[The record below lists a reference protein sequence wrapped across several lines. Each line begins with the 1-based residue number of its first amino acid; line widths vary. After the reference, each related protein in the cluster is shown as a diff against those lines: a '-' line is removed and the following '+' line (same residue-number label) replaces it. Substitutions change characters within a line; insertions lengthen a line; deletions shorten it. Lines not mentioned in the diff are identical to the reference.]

1 MHRTMRVV
9 VLGLLTVTMPAA
21 SAAAEDARWVQYVPG
36 GIEARAITD
45 KTQCPPA
52 AIDNIAL
59 PMRTRSEPGGDFP
72 IRVCSLP
79 ITPGAKLV
87 TIDGVPVPLPVARP
101 NRILLIG
108 DTGCRLKDSL
118 VQACNDSVLWPFQVG
133 ADVAS
138 TLRPDLV
145 IHVGDFYYRETA
157 CPAGNLGC
165 AGSPFGDTWASW
177 RADFFS
183 PARLLLET
191 APWVF
196 VRGNHEECERGGLG
210 WVRTLDPYPYDPK
223 AGRDGCLKTADPF
236 VADIGGVSVV
246 VMDTASAREERADEQ
261 EAALYRE
268 QFKSVAKLAPSGI
281 VWLAFHRVIWS
292 TDGTEV
298 PEKSGGDNKTLA
310 LAAKGNI
317 PGNVQL
323 MLNGHQHK
331 FEVDAYVED
340 IPVAI
345 ISGHGGDLLSPN
357 APTNPVGLVVNGMHI
372 KAGIA
377 KPRTFGFSM
386 LERTPDA
393 APVQWTITNYGTH
406 GQPFGRCRIDGRSVD
421 CGN

>member
-1 MHRTMRVV
+1 MQLTTRA
-9 VLGLLTVTMPAA
+9 VLCGALIVAMSTA
-21 SAAAEDARWVQYVPG
+21 SWAAEDARWVQYVPG
-36 GIEARAITD
+36 GLEARAITD
-45 KTQCPPA
+45 KPQCPQA
-52 AIDNIAL
+52 TINSVAQ

-79 ITPGAKLV
+79 IPPDAKVV
-87 TIDGVPVPLPVARP
+87 TIDGFPVPLPVARP
-101 NRILLIG
+101 TRVLLIG
-108 DTGCRLKDSL
+108 DTGCRLKDSFN
-118 VQACNDSVLWPFQVG
+118 QACNDSALWPFQVG

-157 CPAGNLGC
+157 CLAGNLGC

-177 RADFFS
+177 RADFFA
-183 PARLLLET
+183 PARLLLEA

-196 VRGNHEECERGGLG
+196 VRGNHEKCARGGIG
-210 WVRTLDPYPYDPK
+210 WVRTLDPYPLDPK
-223 AGRDGCLKTADPF
+223 AGREGCLATAEPF

-246 VMDTASAREERADEQ
+246 VMDTAVAREDKADEQ
-261 EAALYRE
+261 QAALFRE
-268 QFKSVAKLAPSGI
+268 QFKSVARLAPSGI

-317 PGNVQL
+317 PANVQL

-340 IPVAI
+340 IPVTI
-345 ISGHGGDLLSPN
+345 VSGHGGDKLSPD
-357 APTNPVGLVVNGMHI
+357 APTNPVGLVVNGMQI

-393 APVQWTITNYGTH
+393 APDQWTITDYGTH
-406 GQPFGRCRIDGRSVD
+406 GQPFGRCRIEGRSVD

>member
-1 MHRTMRVV
+1 
-9 VLGLLTVTMPAA
+9 LGV
-21 SAAAEDARWVQYVPG
+21 
-36 GIEARAITD
+36 
-45 KTQCPPA
+45 
-52 AIDNIAL
+52 
-59 PMRTRSEPGGDFP
+59 
-72 IRVCSLP
+72 
-79 ITPGAKLV
+79 
-87 TIDGVPVPLPVARP
+87 VAR
-101 NRILLIG
+101 R
-108 DTGCRLKDSL
+108 
-118 VQACNDSVLWPFQVG
+118 
-133 ADVAS
+133 
-138 TLRPDLV
+138 
-145 IHVGDFYYRETA
+145 
-157 CPAGNLGC
+157 
-165 AGSPFGDTWASW
+165 
-177 RADFFS
+177 FFL

-223 AGRDGCLKTADPF
+223 AGRDGCLKTADLF

-331 FEVDAYVED
+331 FEVDA
-340 IPVAI
+340 
-345 ISGHGGDLLSPN
+345 
-357 APTNPVGLVVNGMHI
+357 
-372 KAGIA
+372 
-377 KPRTFGFSM
+377 
-386 LERTPDA
+386 
-393 APVQWTITNYGTH
+393 
-406 GQPFGRCRIDGRSVD
+406 
-421 CGN
+421 

>member
-1 MHRTMRVV
+1 MDCGARAW
-9 VLGLLTVTMPAA
+9 LGALMFVALVAPASGA
-21 SAAAEDARWVQYVPG
+21 DFHWVQYVPG

-45 KTQCPPA
+45 KPQCPGAVIDGA
-52 AIDNIAL
+52 AR
-59 PMRTRSEPGGDFP
+59 PMRTRSEPGKDYP
-72 IRVCSLP
+72 IRVCALA
-79 ITPGAKLV
+79 ITPTAKLV
-87 TIDGVPVPLPVARP
+87 TIDGTPLPLPGARP

-108 DTGCRLKDSL
+108 DTGCRLKDSFI
-118 VQACNDSVLWPFQVG
+118 QACNDSALWPFQVG

-191 APWVF
+191 APWIL
-196 VRGNHEECERGGLG
+196 VRGNHEECARGGIG
-210 WVRTLDPYPYDPK
+210 WVRTLDPYPLDAK
-223 AGRDGCLKTADPF
+223 AGINGCIKVAEPF
-236 VADIGGVSVV
+236 TADIGGITVA
-246 VMDTASAREERADEQ
+246 VMDTAIAQESKANEQ
-261 EAALYRE
+261 QAALYRE
-268 QFKSVAKLAPSGI
+268 QFKSIARLAPNGI

-298 PEKSGGDNKTLA
+298 PGKSGGDNKTLA

-317 PGNVQL
+317 PANVQL

-340 IPVAI
+340 IPIAI
-345 ISGHGGDLLSPN
+345 ISGHGGDLLSPD

-372 KAGIA
+372 KAGFA

-386 LERTPDA
+386 LERTPE
-393 APVQWTITNYGTH
+393 APPGQWTITDYDVRGKAL
-406 GQPFGRCRIDGRSVD
+406 GGCRIDGRSVN